1 MIKFNFKSLLF
12 IFTLFA
18 LANKGLLAQEKNET
32 FTRWSAGLGLG
43 VPVTLF
49 GVNSKPVGIY
59 MGNARYSFT
68 KNFSLEAR
76 LTANVFYN
84 NNTGNAFNAGATL
97 TPGVAA
103 NEVMNYRSAM
113 NGLHGI
119 MYYNLTDV
127 FGLSKDGSNNWA
139 PYVSFGGGL
148 HLYKFQYNAIDGSSG
163 RMDNFGPK
171 PARDYQLGIGS
182 RYYLN
187 ENIDLNFGAEYH
199 YVESYYLDAA
209 AADRKLDN
217 YLNFYLGAQYKIG
230 AKKWKNGADWA
241 FKNGEKEDEHKSDY
255 TKWSI
260 DANVGLP
267 YMVSPVGYSFTG
279 MGGLGVR
286 RSFSRL
292 FSLGLNYHVGNLS
305 ASQSVTAI
313 APGTALTQ
321 KPEEVKEVSNTVQ
334 QFTLRGFINLKNF
347 RSEPE
352 TRQTWNHYLVLGYG
366 FLISNQSVEF
376 ADGSSRSG
384 YLGSTGAGAIANN
397 RYIRNPVLGYQ
408 ARKYINQTIDW
419 SMGIDYSRNETRWLD
434 AAPNKTGTNPHFYLY
449 TGVAVKLG
457 NKKAKKEN
465 IDWAYRGYSSYREK
479 QVALDKVP
487 VIAKKDPEPVKPVEP
502 AKEVDSRVVEIPD
515 VKQPVKEA
523 PVEEKPAVAEP
534 VVPKQPEV
542 QVQPVT
548 PPVTPPAKP
557 ATPPTQPVVPAEPA
571 KPATAVTTPT
581 TPVKP
586 AQPPVKPQEPVSK
599 PKPIVVDQ
607 PKAEPNTG
615 NEVTAPP
622 MKYNVI
628 VACYTAGNERI
639 AINYKKSLERK
650 GYSPSLYRDSD
661 NSRIIRLSI
670 LSTDNRDEAI
680 AEWRKARR
688 SIEPASWIHL
698 YNKQ

>member
-1 MIKFNFKSLLF
+1 MLKFNFKPLVFL
-12 IFTLFA
+12 FTLLA
-18 LANKGLLAQEKNET
+18 VANKSLLAQEKNES
-32 FTRWSAGLGLG
+32 FTRLSAGVGLG

-59 MGNARYSFT
+59 MANARYSFT

-84 NNTGNAFNAGATL
+84 NKTGNAFNSGATI
-97 TPGVAA
+97 TPGIAA

-127 FGLSKDGSNNWA
+127 LGLSNNGSNNWA
-139 PYVSFGGGL
+139 PFVSFGGGL

-163 RMDNFGPK
+163 RMDKFGPK

-187 ENIDLNFGAEYH
+187 ENVDLNVGAEYH

-209 AADRKLDN
+209 AADKKLDN
-217 YLNFYLGAQYKIG
+217 FLNFYVSAQYKIG

-241 FKNGEKEDEHKSDY
+241 FKNGEKEDEHKSEY
-255 TKWSI
+255 TRWSI

-305 ASQSVTAI
+305 ASQTVTAI
-313 APGTALTQ
+313 APGTALTL

-347 RSEPE
+347 RNEPE
-352 TRQTWNHYLVLGYG
+352 TSQKWNHYLVLGYG
-366 FLISNQSVEF
+366 FLISNQTAEF

-384 YLGSTGAGAIANN
+384 YLGSTGAGAIANT

-419 SMGIDYSRNETRWLD
+419 SMGVDYSRNETRWLD
-434 AAPNKTGTNPHFYLY
+434 AAPNKTGSNPHIYLY

-457 NKKAKKEN
+457 NKKANKEN
-465 IDWAYRGYSSYREK
+465 IDWAYRGYSSYREN
-479 QVALDKVP
+479 QVPLEKVP
-487 VIAKKDPEPVKPVEP
+487 VIAKKEPEPAKPVEP
-502 AKEVDSRVVEIPD
+502 RKEEDSRVVEIPD

-523 PVEEKPAVAEP
+523 PVEDKPAQAEP
-534 VVPKQPEV
+534 EV
-542 QVQPVT
+542 
-548 PPVTPPAKP
+548 PAKP
-557 ATPPTQPVVPAEPA
+557 T
-571 KPATAVTTPT
+571 K
-581 TPVKP
+581 
-586 AQPPVKPQEPVSK
+586 PPVKTQEPVSR
-599 PKPIVVDQ
+599 PRPIVVDQ
-607 PKAEPNTG
+607 PKAEPNSG

-628 VACYTAGNERI
+628 VACYSVGNEGI

-650 GYSPSLYRDSD
+650 GYSPSLYRDND

-670 LSTDNRDEAI
+670 LSTDNKDQAI

-688 SIEPASWIHL
+688 NIEPASWIHL